1 MAQASKEK
9 SAKQKQKEIQHIW
22 NHGKEEISSDLLGSY
37 TGTPAHDDSLYGN
50 DIPVQDQDDL

>member
-1 MAQASKEK
+1 MKQTSDKQ
-9 SAKQKQKEIQHIW
+9 SAKQRQEEIQRIW

-37 TGTPAHDDSLYGN
+37 TGTPTHDDSLYGN